1 MLGGCVACVRGVL
14 LIYESRLHITDEQTI
29 ILDYYNADALSN
41 VLLHFNNTVL
51 SITSITKYGL
61 GGKIQTIFN
70 VEK

>member
-41 VLLHFNNTVL
+41 VLLH
-51 SITSITKYGL
+51 
-61 GGKIQTIFN
+61 KI
-70 VEK
+70 